1 MENLFILT
9 ATPMY
14 RTFTL
19 PIHQEQY
26 SKVIFE
32 LDRHTDCSTSII
44 DPLVQHY
51 AQLTTYKAPFILE
64 ALLAL
69 SDSTLPLEV

>member
-26 SKVIFE
+26 SKVI
-32 LDRHTDCSTSII
+32 DGQTDCSTSII